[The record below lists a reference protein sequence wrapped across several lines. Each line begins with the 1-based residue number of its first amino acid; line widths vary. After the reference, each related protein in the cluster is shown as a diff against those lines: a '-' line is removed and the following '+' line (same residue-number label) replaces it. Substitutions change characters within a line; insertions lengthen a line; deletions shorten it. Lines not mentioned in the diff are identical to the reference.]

1 MLSFSDGFKYALFF
15 FLGIASFFLNAKK
28 ERSNVRVW
36 VRKVPN
42 TKIFFIP
49 LSEKK
54 IKFVILKAQKMRMKI
69 RNFQAV

>member
-1 MLSFSDGFKYALFF
+1 MLFEGFIPSSSARCLVLVTVLRYALFF

-36 VRKVPN
+36 VRTVPN

-54 IKFVILKAQKMRMKI
+54 
-69 RNFQAV
+69 

>member
-1 MLSFSDGFKYALFF
+1 MLFEGFYPEFIGKMLSYSDGFKYALFF

-36 VRKVPN
+36 VRIVPN

-54 IKFVILKAQKMRMKI
+54 
-69 RNFQAV
+69 

>member
-36 VRKVPN
+36 VRTVPN

-54 IKFVILKAQKMRMKI
+54 
-69 RNFQAV
+69 